1 MSHPFPVEAIGPD
14 AAVRT
19 WADLYGPDQ
28 ILADMDRPL
37 VSLATLPKWPGGPD
51 TGHGIG
57 RELNRAL
64 GGGIRPGYA
73 LGFSAASAKS
83 GKTMFLH
90 QIADGLALRTALL
103 AKEKSV
109 EEPLTPVF
117 WLSEMDLA
125 ALTWRALARWT
136 GHEQATFRAGRDPR
150 AQRGT
155 FTKEQLQGADALRSG
170 PLAEARRFVF
180 QIQPQTSGAAMI
192 HEVAELVSARVR
204 ALEVEHRGREVW
216 PVVVFDPIQR
226 WLDHGKTETEGGN
239 ELVEALAHV
248 SARDGWVV
256 LLTSD
261 TVKTTVGK
269 ADGKE
274 PPPPSV
280 RGQQAFRG
288 TYKLHHVLHAGVY
301 LEPGDKRDNLGA
313 GEVSAYVVIN
323 RWGPSGDT
331 AYPFEFDF
339 PRARFEPLPDL
350 RPATPPE
357 PPKKRTTGARNQMV
371 AGAPLE
377 FGEDP

>member
-1 MSHPFPVEAIGPD
+1 MSHPFPVEVVGPD
-14 AAVRT
+14 AEPAGLQS

-28 ILADMDRPL
+28 LLADLDRPL

-57 RELNRAL
+57 RELNKAL

-90 QIADGLALRTALL
+90 QIADGLALRTARL
-103 AKEKSV
+103 AQERGTD
-109 EEPLTPVF
+109 EPLTPVF
-117 WLSEMDLA
+117 WLSEMDLP

-136 GHEQATFRAGRDPR
+136 GHTQDTFRAGRDPR
-150 AQRGT
+150 APRGT
-155 FTKEQLQGADALRSG
+155 FTKEQLQGADALRAG
-170 PLAEARRFVF
+170 AFAEARRFIAQV
-180 QIQPQTSGAAMI
+180 QPQTSGAAMI
-192 HEVAELVSARVR
+192 HELAGLVSARVR
-204 ALEVEHRGREVW
+204 ALEAEHPGREVW

-226 WLDHGKTETEGGN
+226 WLDHSKTETEGGN

-261 TVKTTVGK
+261 TVKTTLGSGEGK
-269 ADGKE
+269 PT
-274 PPPPSV
+274 PPASI

-301 LEPGDKRDNLGA
+301 LEPEDKRDNLGA
-313 GEVSAYVVIN
+313 GDVRAYVVIN
-323 RWGPSGDT
+323 RWGPKGDT

-339 PRARFEPLPDL
+339 PRARFHPSTEPIQTADRRAAVTRAEDL
-350 RPATPPE
+350 EAD
-357 PPKKRTTGARNQMV
+357 
-371 AGAPLE
+371 AP
-377 FGEDP
+377 

>member
-1 MSHPFPVEAIGPD
+1 MSHPFPVEVVGPD

-37 VSLATLPKWPGGPD
+37 VSLATLPKWPGMGPD
-51 TGHGIG
+51 SGHGIG
-57 RELNRAL
+57 RELNKAL

-90 QIADGLALRTALL
+90 QIADGLALRTAIL
-103 AKEKSV
+103 AKEKGG

-117 WLSEMDLA
+117 WLSEMDVA

-136 GHEQATFRAGRDPR
+136 GHEQGTFRAGRDPR
-150 AQRGT
+150 APRGT

-170 PLAEARRFVF
+170 LLAEARRFVF
-180 QIQPQTSGAAMI
+180 QLQPQTSGAALI
-192 HEVAELVSARVR
+192 HEVAEFVSVRVR
-204 ALEVEHRGREVW
+204 ALEAEHRGREVW

-226 WLDHGKTETEGGN
+226 WLDHSKTETEGGI
-239 ELVEALAHV
+239 ELVETLGDV
-248 SARDGWVV
+248 STRNGWVV

-261 TVKTTVGK
+261 TVKATVGRGEGR
-269 ADGKE
+269 DT
-274 PPPPSV
+274 PQPPSV

-301 LEPGDKRDNLGA
+301 LEPEEARDNLGA
-313 GEVSAYVVIN
+313 GDVNAYVVIN
-323 RWGPSGDT
+323 RWGPKGDT
-331 AYPFEFDF
+331 AYPLEFDF
-339 PRARFEPLPDL
+339 PHARFWPRPDEE
-350 RPATPPE
+350 RAAAPTAN
-357 PPKKRTTGARNQMV
+357 RRAAVAR
-371 AGAPLE
+371 AEDLEADAP
-377 FGEDP
+377 

>member
-1 MSHPFPVEAIGPD
+1 MSHPFPVEVVGPD

-19 WADLYGPDQ
+19 WADRYGADQ
-28 ILADMDRPL
+28 LLADMDRPL

-64 GGGIRPGYA
+64 GGGIRPGYV
-73 LGFSAASAKS
+73 LGFSAPAAKS

-90 QIADGLALRTALL
+90 QIADGLALRTAKL
-103 AKEKSV
+103 AKEGGTD
-109 EEPLTPVF
+109 EPLTPVF

-125 ALTWRALARWT
+125 ALTWRSLARWT
-136 GHEQATFRAGRDPR
+136 GHEQGTFRAGRDPR
-150 AQRGT
+150 APRGT

-170 PLAEARRFVF
+170 LLAEARRFVV
-180 QIQPQTSGAAMI
+180 QLQPQTSGAELI
-192 HEVAELVSARVR
+192 REVAELVSARVR
-204 ALEVEHRGREVW
+204 ALEAEHPGREVW
-216 PVVVFDPIQR
+216 PVVVFDPVQR
-226 WLDHGKTETEGGN
+226 WLDHSKTETEGGN
-239 ELVEALAHV
+239 ELVETLGYV

-269 ADGKE
+269 GDGKE

-323 RWGPSGDT
+323 RWGPLGDT
-331 AYPFEFDF
+331 AYPFDFDF
-339 PRARFEPLPDL
+339 PQARFSPGRERASAPPQTHADAEQPDF
-350 RPATPPE
+350 RGF
-357 PPKKRTTGARNQMV
+357 RR
-371 AGAPLE
+371 
-377 FGEDP
+377 